1 MADIFRRHAAD
12 YPYPLSTC
20 QSRVLAAVQACR
32 TARLGGHA
40 ERCSLCDFQRIA
52 YNSCRNRHCP
62 KCQFLAK
69 ARWVEKRIEDLLPV
83 PYFHLVFTVPQPI
96 AQIALQNRQVVYN
109 ILFRA
114 SSETLMKIAA
124 DPKHLGA
131 QIGFVAVLHT
141 WGQNLHHHP
150 HLHCVVPGGGLSPD
164 DTRWVAAKPGFF
176 LPVRVL
182 SRLFRRRFLEW
193 LTEAYNRKIL
203 GFHGELASLRT
214 RKAFEVF
221 LADARRTEW
230 VVYSKRPFGGAEHVV
245 AYLGRYTHRVAISN
259 DRLQRLENGSVT
271 FAWKDYRRP
280 RAGATLTL
288 GAHEFMRRFL
298 LHTLPRG
305 FVRLRHYGL
314 LANKKRG
321 AKLERCFQLLCPAR
335 APRPSTPKTDLD
347 WKALYQKLTGK
358 AIDACPKCP
367 GQMSEAEPIPTATE
381 RIEKLG
387 QPGGLVLT
395 SVLSQ
400 ILTQRF
406 LLETELLRQELDRI
420 DSS

>member
-12 YPYPLSTC
+12 YPFPLSAC
-20 QSRVLAAVQACR
+20 QSRVLAAIQACR

-69 ARWVEKRIEDLLPV
+69 AKWVDKRIADLLPV
-83 PYFHLVFTVPQPI
+83 PYYHLVFTVPPTI
-96 AQIALQNRQVVYN
+96 AQIALQNRRVVYD
-109 ILFRA
+109 ILFQA
-114 SSETLMKIAA
+114 CSETLLTIAA

-164 DTRWVAAKPGFF
+164 DARWVTTRPGFF

-182 SRLFRRRFLEW
+182 SRLFRRRFLEL
-193 LTEAYNRKIL
+193 LTEAHKEAALR
-203 GFHGELASLRT
+203 FHGQLAPLRA
-214 RKAFEVF
+214 RKALEVF

-230 VVYSKRPFGGAEHVV
+230 VVYAKRPFGGAEQVV
-245 AYLGRYTHRVAISN
+245 AYLGRYTHRVALSN
-259 DRLQRLENGSVT
+259 DRLHTLESGNVT

-288 GAHEFMRRFL
+288 SAHEFMRRFL

-314 LANKKRG
+314 LANRKRG
-321 AKLERCFQLLCPAR
+321 TKLERCFQLLNPAPSR
-335 APRPSTPKTDLD
+335 RPAATELD
-347 WKALYQKLTGK
+347 WKTLYQKLTGK
-358 AIDACPKCP
+358 AVDACPKCP
-367 GQMSEAEPIPTATE
+367 GQMNEGEAIPSARELTE
-381 RIEKLG
+381 QLG
-387 QPGGLVLT
+387 QPGGLVTT
-395 SVLSQ
+395 STLSR
-400 ILTQRF
+400 ILAERF
-406 LLETELLRQELDRI
+406 LLRAELLRKQIERI